1 MRAMI
6 ATLPGD
12 GVGPEVTAQA
22 VRVLQAVAERGDHEF
37 GFREALIG
45 GIAIDDTGE
54 PLPVATRRIVVD
66 ADAVLLGAVGGP
78 KWSDPSATVR
88 PEQGLLGLRA
98 LLGVYANIRPVA
110 VHPALAA
117 AAPLKPELLANVD
130 IVFVRE
136 LTGGLYFGEKSHD
149 RDVLGASVR
158 ASDLCVYTADEVER
172 VVRMAATMARAR
184 RGRLLSVDKANVLA
198 TSRLWREVTTR
209 VMRAEFPDVALE
221 HALVDSFAMHL
232 ITTPARFDVVVTENL
247 FGDILTDE
255 AAVLAGSIGVLP
267 SASLGDAFAS
277 GLRRGL
283 YEPIHGSAPDIAGRG
298 MANPAGAILSAALLL
313 RYSLGLGDEAALIEA
328 SVADTILS
336 GIRTADCAAHDQT
349 SCSTSEFGDAV
360 VERVSA
366 RAVSARSDVALRPIS
381 LNCFDAKRRRR
392 QGLRD
397 SGIDRALR
405 TWLHDG

>member
-1 MRAMI
+1 MRAVI

-12 GVGPEVTAQA
+12 GVGIDVTAQA

-37 GFREALIG
+37 TFRESLIG
-45 GIAIDDTGE
+45 GIAIDETGE
-54 PLPVATRRIVVD
+54 PLPVATRHAVSA

-78 KWSDPSATVR
+78 KWSDPAATVR

-136 LTGGLYFGEKSHD
+136 LTGGLYFGAKTHD
-149 RDVLGASVR
+149 RDAAGHSTR
-158 ASDLCVYTADEVER
+158 ASDLCVYSAEEVER
-172 VVRMAATMARAR
+172 VVRMAAGIARGR

-209 VMRAEFPDVALE
+209 VMQDEFPDVALE

-232 ITTPARFDVVVTENL
+232 ITAPSRFDVVVTENL

-267 SASLGDAFAS
+267 SASLGDAS
-277 GLRRGL
+277 TTGLRRGL
-283 YEPIHGSAPDIAGRG
+283 YEPIHGSAPDIAGRDI
-298 MANPAGAILSAALLL
+298 ANPAGAILSAALLL
-313 RYSLGLGDEAALIEA
+313 RHSLGLRDEAVAVEAAVWDAL
-328 SVADTILS
+328 AD
-336 GIRTADCAAHDQT
+336 GVRTADCAEPGQVP
-349 SCSTSEFGDAV
+349 STTTGFGDAV
-360 VERVSA
+360 LTRL
-366 RAVSARSDVALRPIS
+366 ALRVGV
-381 LNCFDAKRRRR
+381 D
-392 QGLRD
+392 
-397 SGIDRALR
+397 
-405 TWLHDG
+405 